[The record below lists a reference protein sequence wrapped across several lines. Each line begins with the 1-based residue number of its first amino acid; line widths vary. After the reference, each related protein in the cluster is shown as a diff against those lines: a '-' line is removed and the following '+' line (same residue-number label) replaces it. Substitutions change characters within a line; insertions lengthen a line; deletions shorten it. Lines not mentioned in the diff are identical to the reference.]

1 MVKKK
6 SQLELMLQAVAE
18 TPRRTYNQNNFKFLR
33 SLLLTNL
40 ALLAVAL
47 FERGS
52 LAVDIVW
59 LYCPAVNL
67 IYLAVGFFRGTGLR
81 KRSTDYK
88 QSRHIAFSL
97 LPLGCLLIVEL
108 TISQIPGHASAVD
121 APEKTAPAAAPA
133 RRR

>member
-1 MVKKK
+1 
-6 SQLELMLQAVAE
+6 MLQVVAE
-18 TPRRTYNQNNFKFLR
+18 TPQLTYNQNNFKFLR
-33 SLLLTNL
+33 SLILTNL

-47 FERGS
+47 FDRGS
-52 LAVDIVW
+52 LAVDIAW

-88 QSRHIAFSL
+88 QSRHILFSL
-97 LPLGCLLIVEL
+97 LPLACLAVVEL
-108 TISQIPGHASAVD
+108 VISQVPGHASALDPV
-121 APEKTAPAAAPA
+121 EKTAPVVAPT